1 MKAYVRFLMAS
12 VAALTFG
19 GGHAIAAESIGAAA
33 AVKNRATGTLDSK
46 TRILKAG
53 LGVFQKERIDTSA
66 GSRAQLIFNDET
78 ALTVGP
84 NSSVTLDE
92 FVYDPKN
99 NTGKAVI
106 NATKGAFR
114 FVSGSVD
121 PRSYE
126 IRTPVGTMGVRG
138 TIVDFFFTADG
149 SLVMILV
156 EGGMSFSPPGGP
168 VVNIT
173 KPGDFILVS
182 TGGKVSN
189 PAPWRGRIGAIGGG
203 SGSPLFGGQW
213 VGNTNPTFNFPYSVR
228 DINTAVTG
236 TVPPPSEPPPPPQYC
251 WVARAVYGEEDPRW
265 MLFRAWLLADAPLWF
280 RTLYIRRGERFAD
293 WVAGRTCVK
302 SVIRRWMDQ
311 RIARR
316 THRLNRSKRQ
326 PASAPYS

>member
-12 VAALTFG
+12 VATLAFG
-19 GGHAIAAESIGAAA
+19 GGQAISAERIGAAA
-33 AVKNRATGTLDSK
+33 AVKNQATGTLDSK

-53 LGVFQKERIDTSA
+53 LGIFLKERIDTSA
-66 GSRAQLIFNDET
+66 RSRAQLIFNDET

-99 NTGKAVI
+99 NTGKTVI

-138 TIVDFFFTADG
+138 TIVDFFFLAG
-149 SLVMILV
+149 GALVMILV
-156 EGGMSFSPPGGP
+156 EGAMSFKPPGGP
-168 VVNIT
+168 IVNVT
-173 KPGDFILVS
+173 KPRNFIVVTTS
-182 TGGKVSN
+182 GKVSK
-189 PAPWRGRIGAIGGG
+189 PAPWRGSISAIGGN

-213 VGNTNPTFNFPYSVR
+213 VGNANPTFNFPYSMR

-236 TVPPPSEPPPPPQYC
+236 NVAPSSEDGSPGYC
-251 WVARAVYGEEDPRW
+251 WVARAVYGEDDPRW
-265 MLFRAWLLADAPLWF
+265 RHFRAWLLAESPTWF
-280 RTLYIRRGERFAD
+280 RALYIRHGERFSG
-293 WVAGRTCVK
+293 WLAGRTRIK
-302 SVIRRWMDQ
+302 LMIRQWMDQ
-311 RIARR
+311 RIAGRDRR
-316 THRLNRSKRQ
+316 MKR
-326 PASAPYS
+326 A